1 MQELKNL
8 PVESLSIFP
17 PFSIIA
23 LLHRFAYCYTDQVDR
38 YPRGPQQDTNQNQSV
53 YESKVRWIY
62 RKQSFDSHS
71 QFHDPS
77 RFRDPLHLNEV
88 NVFEIN
94 KCALAN
100 VPYRDRR
107 DHVGL
112 LL

>member
-1 MQELKNL
+1 MQELRNL

-77 RFRDPLHLNEV
+77 RFGNTFHLDEV
-88 NVFEIN
+88 NVFEIDS
-94 KCALAN
+94 ALAN
-100 VPYRDRR
+100 APCRDRR